1 MIRVPASVI
10 RAAALFTKE
19 RGTLAHASIR
29 GGERSWDVCAT
40 DGVSIFRATNGG
52 DLSAVGELL
61 VDVSRLAKLLRVGD
75 GNVTL
80 EDVGGGF
87 ARADVC
93 DNRRRLRLMG
103 EMLPAADA
111 SSFPKARELMPSRD
125 ETEDGSAMIDP
136 KYMARCCKAA
146 EYLKSSDI
154 GLGFAPS
161 ASKQGAG
168 RVGAGGAKLIV
179 ADLAPRK
186 LDADIRALIC
196 PRR

>member
-10 RAAALFTKE
+10 RAAALFTGKN
-19 RGTLAHASIR
+19 RTLAHVSIR

-52 DLSAVGELL
+52 DLSAVGELV
-61 VDVSRLAKLLRVGD
+61 VDVARLAKLLRVGD

-80 EDVGGGF
+80 EDVGGF
-87 ARADVC
+87 ARADVY

-103 EMLPAADA
+103 EMLPAGDA

-125 ETEDGSAMIDP
+125 ETEDGSAMVDP

-154 GLGFAPS
+154 WLDFAPS
-161 ASKQGAG
+161 VSKQGAG
-168 RVGAGGAKLIV
+168 RVGAGSAKLIV
-179 ADLAPRK
+179 ANLTPRK
-186 LDADIRALIC
+186 LDADIRVLIC

>member
-10 RAAALFTKE
+10 RAAALFTGKN
-19 RGTLAHASIR
+19 RTLAHVSIR

-40 DGVSIFRATNGG
+40 DGVSIFRVTNGG
-52 DLSAVGELL
+52 DLSAVGELV
-61 VDVSRLAKLLRVGD
+61 VDVARLAKLLRVGD

-87 ARADVC
+87 ARADVY

-103 EMLPAADA
+103 EMLPAGDA
-111 SSFPKARELMPSRD
+111 SSFPKARELMPARD
-125 ETEDGSAMIDP
+125 ETEDGSAMVDP

-161 ASKQGAG
+161 VSKQGAG
-168 RVGAGGAKLIV
+168 RIEAGSARLII
-179 ADLAPRK
+179 ADLTPRK
-186 LDADIRALIC
+186 LDADIRVLIC

>member
-19 RGTLAHASIR
+19 KGTLAHVSIR
-29 GGERSWDVCAT
+29 GGERCWDVCAT
-40 DGVSIFRATNGG
+40 DGVAIFRATNGG
-52 DLSAVGELL
+52 DLSSVGELL

-75 GNVTL
+75 KSVTL
-80 EDVGGGF
+80 EYVGGGF
-87 ARADVC
+87 VRADVY

-103 EMLPAADA
+103 EMLPTEDA
-111 SSFPKARELMPSRD
+111 SPFPKARELMPSLD
-125 ETEDGSAMIDP
+125 ETDDGSAMVDP
-136 KYMARCCKAA
+136 KYMVRCCKAA
-146 EYLKSSDI
+146 EYLKSADI

-161 ASKQGAG
+161 VSKQGAG
-168 RVGAGGAKLIV
+168 RIEAGSAKLII

-186 LDADIRALIC
+186 LDADIRVLVC